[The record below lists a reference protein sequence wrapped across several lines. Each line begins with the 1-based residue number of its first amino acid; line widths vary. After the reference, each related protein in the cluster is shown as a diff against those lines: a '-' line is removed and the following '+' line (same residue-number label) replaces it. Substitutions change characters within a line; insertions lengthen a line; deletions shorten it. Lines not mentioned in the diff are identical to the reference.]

1 MTILIPF
8 IIFAMVYGIGS
19 YPIFEKKDVL
29 LYYAT
34 IGGAC
39 ITTIGL
45 CITLYQNA
53 KSLEEQRNIDK
64 NAREEEKERF
74 NNDYKIKLIKQ
85 KLNDYK
91 EIYILLNEIV
101 TTANDITNKLAIN
114 TTEEDLNKHLQDI
127 QKLFY
132 LANKYSF
139 MQIYITEK
147 NILELTTKA
156 EIIIDKLTEKLN
168 KLPTKDLLLLLKD
181 NSQSKK
187 EYMQYYIDVNNAYL
201 EISTKL
207 ATASKKIYMDN
218 MVII

>member
-1 MTILIPF
+1 
-8 IIFAMVYGIGS
+8 
-19 YPIFEKKDVL
+19 
-29 LYYAT
+29 
-34 IGGAC
+34 
-39 ITTIGL
+39 
-45 CITLYQNA
+45 
-53 KSLEEQRNIDK
+53 
-64 NAREEEKERF
+64 
-74 NNDYKIKLIKQ
+74 
-85 KLNDYK
+85 
-91 EIYILLNEIV
+91 V
-101 TTANDITNKLAIN
+101 TTANNITNKLAIN
-114 TTEEDLNKHLQDI
+114 TIEEDLNKHLQDI

-156 EIIIDKLTEKLN
+156 EIIIDKLTEKIN

-201 EISTKL
+201 KISTKL